1 MGSLAQHSPLV
12 LIRQTKLNGPLR
24 AFHAAIS
31 HKAGAC
37 EDTAPCDETKDE
49 SQKVYLVLGLEVMG
63 QVHRTGRLHGTWE
76 MLRLPS

>member
-1 MGSLAQHSPLV
+1 MMMFMGVGSLVQHSPLV
-12 LIRQTKLNGPLR
+12 LIRQTKLNGPLS

-37 EDTAPCDETKDE
+37 EDTTPWGETKDE

-63 QVHRTGRLHGTWE
+63 ELQGTWE
-76 MLRLPS
+76 MLWLPS